1 MNLADIEKTF
11 WGDQREQPTRVR
23 LARVIRALRDEV
35 RVIHVDQ
42 FSMEKL
48 FDEILA
54 GAGEEKAAGDVNPD
68 GARISGLETTA
79 PAASGSPAA
88 DCCKICGGSGST
100 PATLICPGCDGSGE
114 EVPCVWVDEMPSH
127 GKGYGYLRQWRNSTC
142 GRPEWGVTDYTEE
155 SLRQPLR
162 CQCGRLIEIAGEI
175 HFGRMLPEVEGH
187 TT

>member
-54 GAGEEKAAGDVNPD
+54 GAGEEKVAGDVNPD

-88 DCCKICGGSGST
+88 GFFVERT
-100 PATLICPGCDGSGE
+100 PEAH
-114 EVPCVWVDEMPSH
+114 VWH
-127 GKGYGYLRQWRNSTC
+127 
-142 GRPEWGVTDYTEE
+142 
-155 SLRQPLR
+155 
-162 CQCGRLIEIAGEI
+162 QCG
-175 HFGRMLPEVEGH
+175 
-187 TT
+187 